1 MPDARIRLS
10 TRTAYFFLFSSFAI
24 ISPYLPLYL
33 KGRGFSP
40 SRIGVLLGCLELAGI
55 AGPVFV
61 ASVADRHRTYKPFLA
76 AALLATGMLFVPLH
90 ASTALGVALACMAA
104 IGFAY
109 RSAIPLLDS
118 LVGRVLPDPSG
129 QYGRIRV
136 AGSVGFILT
145 SLILQ
150 FSGLVSGDAPLS
162 ILVSS
167 GSALGLAAGA
177 SLLLPAV
184 HPPRATPGQ
193 GAAGATKGRPPGAR
207 GSLRSSGFDGAFW
220 AVLAV
225 VFLARFGISA
235 YYSFFSL
242 LLRDRFG
249 LTNVALVWAIGVF
262 AEIATIFWSGPLIGR
277 FGIRRLLIAAIAAI
291 SVRLAVYALSTSLAV
306 VCVTQLLHALTFGVL
321 HTATIAYV
329 NGKIHGP
336 RRGLGMATYAAV
348 GLGIPSFL
356 ASSLGGFLLEV
367 RGFTVTFLFYAAIPL
382 LAVAALAVFGRRLLP
397 DASPPLDT
405 RAQGEPPI
413 A

>member
-61 ASVADRHRTYKPFLA
+61 ASVADRHRTYKAFLA
-76 AALLATGMLFVPLH
+76 AGLLATVVLLVPLH
-90 ASTALGVALACMAA
+90 ASTAFGVALGCMAA

-109 RSAIPLLDS
+109 RSTIPLLDS

-129 QYGRIRV
+129 QYGRVRV

-145 SLILQ
+145 SLFLQ

-167 GSALGLAAGA
+167 GAALGLAAGA
-177 SLLLPAV
+177 ALLLPAV
-184 HPPRATPGQ
+184 HPPRAAPGQ
-193 GAAGATKGRPPGAR
+193 GVAGAAKGLHGAR
-207 GSLRSSGFDGAFW
+207 GSLRGSGFDSTFW
-220 AVLAV
+220 AVLTI

-249 LTNVALVWAIGVF
+249 LTNVALVWAIGAF
-262 AEIATIFWSGPLIGR
+262 AEIATIFWSGPLIR
-277 FGIRRLLIAAIAAI
+277 RLGIRRLLLASIAAI
-291 SVRLAVYALSTSLAV
+291 SVRLSVYALSTSLAL
-306 VCVTQLLHALTFGVL
+306 VCVTQVLHALTFGVL
-321 HTATIAYV
+321 HTATIAWV

-356 ASSLGGFLLEV
+356 ASSLGGYLLEA
-367 RGFTVTFLFYAAIPL
+367 RGFTVTFLFYAAVPL

-397 DASPPLDT
+397 DSSPPLDT